1 MKSVRLS
8 DLSDQ
13 YDVFLID
20 QFGVLIDGA
29 GAYDG
34 AAQAMQFLIDA
45 GKTVIVLTNSGKR
58 AAHTRVRLA
67 SHGFHMANTQVVS
80 SGEVARALLT
90 TRFAGQSGPLAVWY
104 EAENTDASPLEGLG
118 VRYVSDI
125 TKADLVMIAGVS
137 SEDASLDTYRDGFQ
151 HAIQRGVP
159 CICTN
164 PDHQRLTSKGVRFAA
179 GQIAKLYQDMGG
191 QVEWIGKPF
200 GAMYAHAVNLA
211 PAGAKIICLGD
222 SIAHDI
228 KGARDA
234 GLQSALVLTG
244 LTKEEDLTTLCPEC
258 DAWPDYLLP
267 TFRLP

>member
-13 YDVFLID
+13 FDVFLID

-58 AAHTRVRLA
+58 AVHTRARLEG
-67 SHGFHMANTQVVS
+67 HGFDMANVQVVS

-104 EAENTDASPLEGLG
+104 EAENTDASPLDGLG

-125 TKADLVMIAGVS
+125 READLVMIAGVR
-137 SEDASLDTYRDGFQ
+137 SEDASLGTFRDGFQ

-164 PDHQRLTSKGVRFAA
+164 PDHERLTFKGVRFAA
-179 GQIAKLYQDMGG
+179 GQIAQLYQDMGG

-200 GAMYAHAVNLA
+200 GAMYEHAINLA
-211 PAGAKIICLGD
+211 AEGAKIVCLGD

-244 LTKEEDLTTLCPEC
+244 LTNEEDLTTLCPEYN
-258 DAWPDYLLP
+258 AWPDYLLRA
-267 TFRLP
+267 FRLS